1 MNEYLGTS
9 DKKILVMLMEKIV
22 MIGSAKDLEC
32 VQQIPWDQR
41 APRIIK

>member
-1 MNEYLGTS
+1 MNEYLGTP

-32 VQQIPWDQR
+32 VGTTDPLGSTCF
-41 APRIIK
+41 KNY